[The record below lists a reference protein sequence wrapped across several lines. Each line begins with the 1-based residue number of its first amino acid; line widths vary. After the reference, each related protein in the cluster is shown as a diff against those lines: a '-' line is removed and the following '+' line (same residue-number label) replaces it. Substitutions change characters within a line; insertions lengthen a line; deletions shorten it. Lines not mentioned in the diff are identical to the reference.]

1 LSTDRGGLGTNL
13 SNPEDSSSY
22 ARRSGFTIEHRLR
35 ERVMGKKLNWS
46 ASKRRKVARA
56 LSIKTENERMKHDA
70 ATKWL
75 KKAEQ
80 REAIQRMR

>member
-1 LSTDRGGLGTNL
+1 
-13 SNPEDSSSY
+13 
-22 ARRSGFTIEHRLR
+22 
-35 ERVMGKKLNWS
+35 MGKKLNWS
-46 ASKRRKVARA
+46 ASKRRKIWRA
-56 LSIKTENERMKHDA
+56 LSIKMENERMKNDA